1 MFVIITNLGTRSNGL
16 YKIELNYDRYRNI
29 MITIVVRPEATAG
42 DGERGATSAGAALLS
57 VAVGAAD
64 VCRACYRQVGEQ

>member
-1 MFVIITNLGTRSNGL
+1 
-16 YKIELNYDRYRNI
+16 